1 MIPRYISIWILLLS
15 IGSGVFA
22 AAQKV
27 ERSGAPTGVS
37 DALQQAIE
45 NKGYRATLDAGWTAE
60 FWFAKQLKTETK
72 DVAGALYPELTNGE
86 FVGVVTFAQAMTDY
100 RGQNIPAG
108 TYALRYQA
116 LPQDGNH
123 MGVAPNPDFLL
134 AIPAASDSAPD
145 ATYPYKKLIALSAKS
160 TGTNHPAVIALSSAG
175 EPSTITKNE
184 HGDTVFS
191 VAVPIAQGATEKL
204 GIVLKGTAAQ

>member
-1 MIPRYISIWILLLS
+1 MIPRFISIWILLLS

-27 ERSGAPTGVS
+27 ERIGAPTSVS
-37 DALQQAIE
+37 DALQQAVE
-45 NKGYRATLDAGWTAE
+45 NKGYRVTLDAGWTAE
-60 FWFAKQLKTETK
+60 LWFAKNVKTVTK
-72 DVAGALYPELTNGE
+72 DVPGALYPELTNGE
-86 FVGVVTFAQAMTDY
+86 LVGVVTFSKAMTDY
-100 RGQNIPAG
+100 RGQNISAG
-108 TYALRYQA
+108 TYTLRYQA

-134 AIPAASDSAPD
+134 AIPAASDSSPN

-160 TGTNHPAVIALSSAG
+160 TGTSHPAVIALNSAG
-175 EPSTITKNE
+175 ESSTITKDE
-184 HGDTVFS
+184 RGDTVFS
-191 VAVPIAQGATEKL
+191 VAITSEPGTAEKL

>member
-1 MIPRYISIWILLLS
+1 MISRFLSIWILLLS
-15 IGSGVFA
+15 IVVGPIA
-22 AAQKV
+22 TAQKV
-27 ERSGAPTGVS
+27 ERIGGPTGIAE
-37 DALQQAIE
+37 ALQQAVE
-45 NKGYRATLDAGWTAE
+45 NKGYRVTLDGSWQAE
-60 FWFAKQLKTETK
+60 FWFAKTLKVETK

-86 FVGVVTFAQAMTDY
+86 FVGVVTFSRAITDY

-108 TYALRYQA
+108 SYTLRYQM

-134 AIPAASDSAPD
+134 VIPAASDFSPE
-145 ATYPYKKLIALSAKS
+145 ATYPSKKLIVLSAKS
-160 TGTNHPAVIALSSAG
+160 TGTSHPAVIAMENAG

-191 VAVPIAQGATEKL
+191 AAVSSQQGAEKL